1 MERGKVTQEMLAKHL
16 GVTRQTVSL
25 YANGQIVPD
34 IYKAQQIADYFDVGI
49 GYLLSDIEKI
59 EYIYNNEQF
68 KEYCQ
73 TFGGDLYRSICV
85 ETVGLTEEAQKK
97 IMDRIEELKEIPKYN
112 RVEFSNHKKICKDC
126 GCEFVSQTTVKSI
139 EKYCPRCKE
148 LSHRRWDNRESG
160 YFIY

>member
-1 MERGKVTQEMLAKHL
+1 MIHSELLVYSTEKSPFPRKLRGLMERGKVTQEMLAKHL

-73 TFGGDLYRSICV
+73 TFGGD
-85 ETVGLTEEAQKK
+85 
-97 IMDRIEELKEIPKYN
+97 
-112 RVEFSNHKKICKDC
+112 
-126 GCEFVSQTTVKSI
+126 
-139 EKYCPRCKE
+139 
-148 LSHRRWDNRESG
+148 
-160 YFIY
+160 